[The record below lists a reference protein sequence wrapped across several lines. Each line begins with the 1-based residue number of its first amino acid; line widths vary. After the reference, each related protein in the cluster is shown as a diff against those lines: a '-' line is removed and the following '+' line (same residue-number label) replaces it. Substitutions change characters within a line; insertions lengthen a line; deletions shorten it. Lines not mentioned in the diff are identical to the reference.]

1 MYSRLDLF
9 CSLVLEKELTLRYF
23 KANEQHDLKRQYQ
36 LIDAVEPLETIA
48 LYCQH

>member
-9 CSLVLEKELTLRYF
+9 CSLVLKKELMLRYF

-36 LIDAVEPLETIA
+36 LIDAAELLEMIA
-48 LYCQH
+48 SYCQQ